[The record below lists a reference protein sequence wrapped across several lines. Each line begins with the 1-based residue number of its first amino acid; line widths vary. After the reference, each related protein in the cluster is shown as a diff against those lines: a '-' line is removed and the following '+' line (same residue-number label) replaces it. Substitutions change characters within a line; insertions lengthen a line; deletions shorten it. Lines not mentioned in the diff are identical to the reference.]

1 MDRKLGGRQTE
12 GAGERALAAKRSGAS
27 DGREGKHPQTQVLTQ
42 GARERARRLSRPRI
56 QERVDDRQCHRER
69 GEAGLSRPEGER
81 LPHLSSLCSSLL
93 CSIPSRLPSARASRV
108 KPSRQLQKLPRGNPI
123 AADAEGMQQRA
134 RHVALLHAAVRHRQ
148 DYSRAGAGEPPQDP
162 RRGLGNCGLGGAG
175 EAGMAYARGGGVA
188 RACVGAS
195 EL

>member
-1 MDRKLGGRQTE
+1 MSGLIHTGLRSSSLIAHVLHSPPPPPREQLCNRSCSNKHTQNKARDL
-12 GAGERALAAKRSGAS
+12 ERL
-27 DGREGKHPQTQVLTQ
+27 DGREGKHQQTQVLTQ
-42 GARERARRLSRPRI
+42 GARERARRLSRLRV
-56 QERVDDRQCHRER
+56 QERLHDRQYNRER

-148 DYSRAGAGEPPQDP
+148 DYSRAGAGRP
-162 RRGLGNCGLGGAG
+162 
-175 EAGMAYARGGGVA
+175 
-188 RACVGAS
+188 S
-195 EL
+195 ERFAK